1 MMSLV
6 KMNTMLASNSFGLS
20 PITNFVPNT
29 FSSRNIRLADGGR
42 EREREREM
50 THVTSIAWIYFINL
64 VVTTGSGTRRT
75 SQISPRSA
83 ISMSTRVLRI

>member
-42 EREREREM
+42 ERERERDD
-50 THVTSIAWIYFINL
+50 
-64 VVTTGSGTRRT
+64 TRDIH
-75 SQISPRSA
+75 S
-83 ISMSTRVLRI
+83 VDLFYKFGGYNG